1 MDPSPKF
8 TVVGEAPVRAA
19 GPGFGQLL
27 LPAGPRVRREPLLSA
42 FARRGIHSA
51 SFLRRA
57 QNDGLAAITTLC
69 GGAEASAAALTG
81 DGFDGGV
88 SQATF
93 ELQSTGPQALSL
105 FAQRH
110 GYRAAQSSL
119 EHRHHLY

>member
-1 MDPSPKF
+1 MDPSQKF
-8 TVVGEAPVRAA
+8 TVVGEAPVRSA

-27 LPAGPRVRREPLLSA
+27 LPTGSRVRREPLLSA

-69 GGAEASAAALTG
+69 GGAQACATAVASN
-81 DGFDGGV
+81 GFDGGL

-93 ELQSTGPQALSL
+93 ELQPTGTQALSL
-105 FAQRH
+105 FT
-110 GYRAAQSSL
+110 
-119 EHRHHLY
+119 